1 MVAIIQIMML
11 FHLHVHFVIG
21 GRGVEKGQPEITF
34 SHEHWSLS
42 LDEESRGLD
51 VKKKTNTSLELQPK
65 LKEMFDIFGNAPI
78 ICLLQNRPTS
88 TATAR

>member
-1 MVAIIQIMML
+1 MML
-11 FHLHVHFVIG
+11 FHLHVHFVVG

-51 VKKKTNTSLELQPK
+51 IEKQTKNTSLELQPT
-65 LKEMFDIFGNAPI
+65 LKEMFDIFGNTPIMSNRYKMGLPAP
-78 ICLLQNRPTS
+78 L
-88 TATAR
+88 

>member
-11 FHLHVHFVIG
+11 FHLHVHFVVG

-51 VKKKTNTSLELQPK
+51 IKNKQKTLHWSFSLH
-65 LKEMFDIFGNAPI
+65 
-78 ICLLQNRPTS
+78 
-88 TATAR
+88 